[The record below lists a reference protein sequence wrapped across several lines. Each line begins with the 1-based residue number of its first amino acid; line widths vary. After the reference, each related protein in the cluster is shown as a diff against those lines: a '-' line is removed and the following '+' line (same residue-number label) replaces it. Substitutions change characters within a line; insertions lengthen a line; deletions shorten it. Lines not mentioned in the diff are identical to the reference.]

1 MGWLTT
7 CLIFGLCLNHPVVC
21 FQSRAVLSS
30 WLRLYTDIWWC
41 FMLNAQHGYNNNA
54 NMLIMDVLKAGYPK
68 MAPVKSNEIACPA
81 YMLQTFLARQPIKYL
96 LVFLSSKNFFQISNL
111 NELKTH

>member
-1 MGWLTT
+1 
-7 CLIFGLCLNHPVVC
+7 
-21 FQSRAVLSS
+21 
-30 WLRLYTDIWWC
+30 
-41 FMLNAQHGYNNNA
+41 MLNAQHGYNNNA

-68 MAPVKSNEIACPA
+68 MAPVKFNEIACPA
-81 YMLQTFLARQPIKYL
+81 YMLQTFLAPKPIKYL